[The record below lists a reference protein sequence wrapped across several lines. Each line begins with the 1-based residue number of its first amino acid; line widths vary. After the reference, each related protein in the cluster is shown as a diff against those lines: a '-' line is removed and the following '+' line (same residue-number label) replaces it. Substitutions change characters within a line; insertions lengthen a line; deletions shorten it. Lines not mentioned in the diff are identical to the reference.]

1 MPADQGPE
9 RFSIRIAIQ
18 PDDIDQL
25 GHVNNVVY
33 LRWVQ
38 DAAVAHWRATA
49 SAADQE
55 ALAWV
60 VTRHEIDYTR
70 PATEGDEIIATTWVG
85 TASRLAF
92 DRHTELHRARDGK
105 LLAQARTVWCPIDRA
120 TGKPTKVSSA
130 VRATFSV
137 PLPVDGAAPP

>member
-9 RFSIRIAIQ
+9 RFATRIAIH
-18 PDDIDQL
+18 PNDIDQL
-25 GHVNNVVY
+25 GQVNNIVY

-49 SAADQE
+49 PPADQE

-60 VTRHEIDYTR
+60 VTRHEIDYKR

-120 TGKPTKVSSA
+120 TGKPTNVSSA

-137 PLPVDGAAPP
+137 SPGCGTAPP